1 MKTYKFKLYNSKRN
15 KYLHSQIELACEI
28 YNHCIALQKRYYK
41 IYGKYI
47 SAYTMQAH
55 LTKLKRLP
63 RYKHW
68 YGLNSQAI
76 QDIAG
81 RIDRAYCLFFQN
93 LKKGIKTA
101 PPNFKK
107 RKKYKSFTLKQT
119 GYKLIG
125 NNKIRIGKITFKY
138 SKSREI
144 RGNIKTVTI
153 KRDMLGGIY
162 LFIVTDIE
170 ESREVPRT
178 GEIVGFDFGLKIFL
192 TASNDEDIQSP
203 LFFKQNRSL
212 IRKAHKKV
220 SSKVKGSHNRRKA
233 LANLNR
239 VYRRINN
246 QRDDFQWKLANELTD
261 KYDIMCFENLNIKAM
276 QRLWGRKISDLSFS
290 SFILKLK
297 YLASVKSKTLVFI
310 NRFEP
315 SSKTCSECGYINQN
329 LELKDR
335 SWLCPEC
342 NTEHDRDRNASY
354 NILRVGASTLGLG
367 DVSPVATLAVSA

>member
-1 MKTYKFKLYNSKRN
+1 M
-15 KYLHSQIELACEI
+15 ELACEM
-28 YNHCIALQKRYYK
+28 YNHCIALQKRYYR

-76 QDIAG
+76 QDIAE

-125 NNKIRIGKITFKY
+125 NNKIRIGNITFKY

-144 RGNIKTVTI
+144 KGNIKTVTI
-153 KRDMLGGIY
+153 KRDMLGDIY

-170 ESREVPRT
+170 ESREAPRT
-178 GEIVGFDFGLKIFL
+178 GEIVGFDFGLKTFL
-192 TASNDEDIQSP
+192 TASNAEDIESP
-203 LFFKQNRSL
+203 LFFKQNRPL
-212 IRKAHKKV
+212 VRKAHKQV

-233 LANLNR
+233 VANLNR
-239 VYRRINN
+239 VYRRITN
-246 QRDDFQWKLANELTD
+246 QREDFQWKLANELID

-276 QRLWGRKISDLSFS
+276 QGLWGRKISDLSFS

-297 YLASVKSKTLVFI
+297 YLASIKSKTLVFI

-315 SSKTCSECGYINQN
+315 SSKTCSECGYINKA
-329 LELKDR
+329 LELKER

-354 NILRVGASTLGLG
+354 NILRVGSSTLGLG
-367 DVSPVATLAVSA
+367 DVRPTAMLAISA